1 MQKIEKP
8 GLMLAVLYG
17 AAFVAAF
24 SENII
29 NVALLDI
36 TAEMAVD
43 TITAQWLVTGYM
55 IVGSIMVAATSFL
68 FRRFTLRTLFF
79 AAAGVFL
86 VGLAGAY
93 FAPMFPL
100 LLIFRLVQALGTGM
114 FITLMMNTV
123 LIIAPRAKLGTYLAI
138 GSCCITL
145 GPAFGP
151 VVSGAMVVALGWRA
165 IFLPPFVV
173 MAILV
178 VLGVFLL
185 HNVAETQSLR
195 LDVVSLVLLAVG
207 LTLVVFG
214 LTQVVSAPIVG
225 VIALVV
231 GVAVIV
237 FFGWR
242 QLHIDQPMM
251 NVRPLFKG
259 RFGVACILSVVAMM
273 TTFSMSVLMPLY
285 FQGALEFSAL
295 VSGALILIP
304 IVINSVA
311 SLFGGRI
318 MDARGEWPLI
328 PVGFLFVVVGQACI
342 WAISP
347 SMNLVAVVI
356 AACVVYAG
364 VGLMFSPSQT
374 AGLKSLTPEENPHG
388 VGMMNTFIQVAGA
401 LGPSLFVGVYS
412 NTAANAVLD
421 GATAQYSQAQ
431 GFSSAVLVA
440 AVIAAVALVI
450 AVVYAKSA
458 AKQPAASAHA
468 GAHEGAQGAARSD
481 EAASFVAEDVAADPA
496 LFTARDLMQTNA
508 YCVRAN
514 ATVRDAM
521 AVMNDC
527 HTSGLPVVDDAG
539 AVVGFI
545 STGDVIQALGDQDST
560 AESLSFMY
568 RAAYVQPEFKERLET
583 VMAAN
588 VMDYAT
594 DRVVTIAPDASVGE
608 VCAVLGRHSI
618 KKVPVVEHG
627 RLVGTINRADVARRV
642 MVDLV

>member
-1 MQKIEKP
+1 MTKNFNAT
-8 GLMLAVLYG
+8 LMLVVLYG

-36 TAEMAVD
+36 TAEMGVD

-68 FRRFTLRTLFF
+68 FRRFTLRQLFF

-100 LLIFRLVQALGTGM
+100 LLTFRLIQALGTGM

-165 IFLPPFVV
+165 IFIPPFVV
-173 MAILV
+173 MVILAV
-178 VLGVFLL
+178 AGVALL
-185 HNVAETQSLR
+185 HNVAETADLR
-195 LDVVSLVLLAVG
+195 LDILSLVLLAAG

-214 LTQVVSAPIVG
+214 LTQIMSAPVLG
-225 VIALVV
+225 VVVLVV
-231 GVAVIV
+231 GVAIIV
-237 FFGWR
+237 VFGWR
-242 QLHIDQPMM
+242 QLRIEQPMM

-259 RFGVACILSVVAMM
+259 RFSVACVLSVVAMM

-295 VSGALILIP
+295 ASGALILIP
-304 IVINSVA
+304 IVINAVF

-328 PVGFLFVVVGQACI
+328 PCGFALIVIGQACI
-342 WAISP
+342 CAVSP
-347 SMNLVAVVI
+347 SMNLVAVVA

-364 VGLMFSPSQT
+364 VGLIFSPSQT

-412 NTAANAVLD
+412 NTAASAVLE
-421 GATAQYSQAQ
+421 GSTAAYSQAQ

-440 AVIAAVALVI
+440 AVIAAVALVVAI
-450 AVVYAKSA
+450 FYAKSA
-458 AKQPAASAHA
+458 GKQPVAAAARKRVEESA
-468 GAHEGAQGAARSD
+468 GQIGAQPISG
-481 EAASFVAEDVAADPA
+481 DVAA
-496 LFTARDLMQTNA
+496 FTARDLMRADA
-508 YCVRAN
+508 YCIPAN

-521 AVMNDC
+521 TAMNERR
-527 HTSGLPVVDDAG
+527 TSGLPVVDRAG
-539 AVVGFI
+539 KVVGFI
-545 STGDVIQALGDQDST
+545 STGDVIQALGDKDT
-560 AESLSFMY
+560 AAESLSFMY
-568 RAAYVQPEFKERLET
+568 RVAYEQPEFKERLET

-594 DRVVTIAPDASVGE
+594 DRVVTVAPEATVGE

-618 KKVPVVEHG
+618 KKVPVVAHG
-627 RLVGTINRADVARRV
+627 KLVGMISRADVARRV